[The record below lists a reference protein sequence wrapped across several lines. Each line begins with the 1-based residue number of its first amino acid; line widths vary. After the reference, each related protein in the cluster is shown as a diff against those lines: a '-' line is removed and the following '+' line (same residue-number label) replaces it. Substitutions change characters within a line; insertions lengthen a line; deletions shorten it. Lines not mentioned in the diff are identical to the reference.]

1 MTTAPLYDKKQYVM
15 ENKKRNFVEW
25 AMHYRQ
31 IIILLTCCLMAF
43 GIYSLPQMRKNEF
56 PDFTIRQGMVV
67 AVAPGNSAREMA
79 EQVAKPL
86 EEYIFSYKEV
96 KKEKTFSQSRDGI
109 VYIQVQLNDDINDK
123 DAFWSKF
130 KHGVATFKS
139 QLPDNVLAL
148 QVLDDF
154 GDTSALLI
162 AMESDDKT
170 YRELNEY
177 MDRLQ
182 DRLRLIPSVG
192 RMTVSGMQKEQISVY
207 VDNARLTKYGL
218 SDRMLA
224 AKLMQKGFAT
234 SGGRLQTDVQ
244 VQPVYVARSLNAVR
258 DVEQMV
264 VYADPKGNIVRL
276 KDVAK
281 VAREYPKADSYIT
294 YNGKKCLL
302 LSVEMKKGQD
312 IVKMGNDVNRA
323 TEEFRSELPSDV
335 GIYRIT
341 DQSRV
346 VSDSVATFLRELAI
360 AIVAVV
366 IVVMLLLPL
375 RVALVAASTIPI
387 TIFISLGLLY
397 CFNFEL
403 NTVTL
408 AVLVLTLG
416 MIVDNSIVIID
427 NYLEKIGE
435 GMSRWHASI
444 ESTTH
449 FFKSILSATLA
460 ISITFFPFLFTT
472 TGMIHD
478 FLLTFPWAITA
489 VLGVSLLVAT
499 LLVPFLQFWFIRKP
513 MQHRQKSFSVLDLLL
528 PLAKGHGGRRTGHR
542 RGRHHA
548 HRHIATADD
557 AHGRPQ
563 PVCRGDIPAVGGGH
577 RTHGKGGR
585 QPGANT
591 ATRPARGVGGIVQ
604 GMLFATVPKQLRPAD
619 RRNQLRPVHCEHHG
633 GGRNHRTARRIH
645 ATLPCGLPRC
655 ARQVQAA
662 ELQRSRLPG
671 GVQAQRQR
679 LGLAAHR
686 CRQ

>member
-1 MTTAPLYDKKQYVM
+1 MM

-86 EEYIFSYKEV
+86 EEYIFSYNEV

-154 GDTSALLI
+154 GETSALLI

-276 KDVAK
+276 KDVAR

-346 VSDSVATFLRELAI
+346 VSDSVATFLR
-360 AIVAVV
+360 
-366 IVVMLLLPL
+366 
-375 RVALVAASTIPI
+375 
-387 TIFISLGLLY
+387 
-397 CFNFEL
+397 
-403 NTVTL
+403 
-408 AVLVLTLG
+408 
-416 MIVDNSIVIID
+416 
-427 NYLEKIGE
+427 
-435 GMSRWHASI
+435 
-444 ESTTH
+444 
-449 FFKSILSATLA
+449 
-460 ISITFFPFLFTT
+460 
-472 TGMIHD
+472 
-478 FLLTFPWAITA
+478 
-489 VLGVSLLVAT
+489 
-499 LLVPFLQFWFIRKP
+499 
-513 MQHRQKSFSVLDLLL
+513 
-528 PLAKGHGGRRTGHR
+528 
-542 RGRHHA
+542 
-548 HRHIATADD
+548 
-557 AHGRPQ
+557 
-563 PVCRGDIPAVGGGH
+563 
-577 RTHGKGGR
+577 
-585 QPGANT
+585 
-591 ATRPARGVGGIVQ
+591 
-604 GMLFATVPKQLRPAD
+604 
-619 RRNQLRPVHCEHHG
+619 
-633 GGRNHRTARRIH
+633 
-645 ATLPCGLPRC
+645 
-655 ARQVQAA
+655 
-662 ELQRSRLPG
+662 
-671 GVQAQRQR
+671 
-679 LGLAAHR
+679 
-686 CRQ
+686 

>member
-1 MTTAPLYDKKQYVM
+1 MM

-67 AVAPGNSAREMA
+67 AVAPGNSAREMS

-276 KDVAK
+276 KDVAR

-302 LSVEMKKGQD
+302 LSVEMKKRAGHCQDGQ
-312 IVKMGNDVNRA
+312 R
-323 TEEFRSELPSDV
+323 
-335 GIYRIT
+335 
-341 DQSRV
+341 
-346 VSDSVATFLRELAI
+346 
-360 AIVAVV
+360 
-366 IVVMLLLPL
+366 
-375 RVALVAASTIPI
+375 
-387 TIFISLGLLY
+387 
-397 CFNFEL
+397 
-403 NTVTL
+403 
-408 AVLVLTLG
+408 
-416 MIVDNSIVIID
+416 
-427 NYLEKIGE
+427 
-435 GMSRWHASI
+435 
-444 ESTTH
+444 
-449 FFKSILSATLA
+449 
-460 ISITFFPFLFTT
+460 
-472 TGMIHD
+472 
-478 FLLTFPWAITA
+478 
-489 VLGVSLLVAT
+489 
-499 LLVPFLQFWFIRKP
+499 RK
-513 MQHRQKSFSVLDLLL
+513 Q
-528 PLAKGHGGRRTGHR
+528 GHR
-542 RGRHHA
+542 RVQVGAAFRCGHLPHHRPKPGGKRQCGHLPALTGHSHRGCRHNGNAAAAAKGGPGGRLDHTHH
-548 HRHIATADD
+548 HIHIA
-557 AHGRPQ
+557 G
-563 PVCRGDIPAVGGGH
+563 PAL
-577 RTHGKGGR
+577 
-585 QPGANT
+585 
-591 ATRPARGVGGIVQ
+591 
-604 GMLFATVPKQLRPAD
+604 LFQLRA
-619 RRNQLRPVHCEHHG
+619 
-633 GGRNHRTARRIH
+633 
-645 ATLPCGLPRC
+645 
-655 ARQVQAA
+655 
-662 ELQRSRLPG
+662 
-671 GVQAQRQR
+671 
-679 LGLAAHR
+679 
-686 CRQ
+686 

>member
-1 MTTAPLYDKKQYVM
+1 MSESIGIIAGSGQFPRLVAEDAKAAGYGVVVCAFHGFTDPGLEALADAYTTVYLGQFDKVIDYFRKHGVRRLCM
-15 ENKKRNFVEW
+15 AGAINKPR
-25 AMHYRQ
+25 A
-31 IIILLTCCLMAF
+31 LDL
-43 GIYSLPQMRKNEF
+43 G
-56 PDFTIRQGMVV
+56 PDFRAARILFSLRGKGDDALLRAIMADLEKEGFTLIQAAELSTSLLCPEGVLTRRGPSAEEIAEIDYGWPIAEALGRFDIGQCIVVKQGMVV

-86 EEYIFSYKEV
+86 EEYIFSYNEV

-154 GDTSALLI
+154 GETSALLI

-276 KDVAK
+276 KDVAR

-346 VSDSVATFLRELAI
+346 VSDSVATFLR
-360 AIVAVV
+360 
-366 IVVMLLLPL
+366 
-375 RVALVAASTIPI
+375 
-387 TIFISLGLLY
+387 
-397 CFNFEL
+397 
-403 NTVTL
+403 
-408 AVLVLTLG
+408 
-416 MIVDNSIVIID
+416 
-427 NYLEKIGE
+427 
-435 GMSRWHASI
+435 
-444 ESTTH
+444 
-449 FFKSILSATLA
+449 
-460 ISITFFPFLFTT
+460 
-472 TGMIHD
+472 
-478 FLLTFPWAITA
+478 
-489 VLGVSLLVAT
+489 
-499 LLVPFLQFWFIRKP
+499 
-513 MQHRQKSFSVLDLLL
+513 
-528 PLAKGHGGRRTGHR
+528 
-542 RGRHHA
+542 
-548 HRHIATADD
+548 
-557 AHGRPQ
+557 
-563 PVCRGDIPAVGGGH
+563 
-577 RTHGKGGR
+577 
-585 QPGANT
+585 
-591 ATRPARGVGGIVQ
+591 
-604 GMLFATVPKQLRPAD
+604 
-619 RRNQLRPVHCEHHG
+619 
-633 GGRNHRTARRIH
+633 
-645 ATLPCGLPRC
+645 
-655 ARQVQAA
+655 
-662 ELQRSRLPG
+662 
-671 GVQAQRQR
+671 
-679 LGLAAHR
+679 
-686 CRQ
+686 